1 MCMSKP
7 QDACDM
13 SSNCAR
19 VGQKMEHFQQC
30 ISHVYNERGRRS
42 MSQKVE
48 VFDRSKSD
56 IFNVAIFKCSLYM
69 FRETK
74 VR

>member
-1 MCMSKP
+1 
-7 QDACDM
+7 
-13 SSNCAR
+13 
-19 VGQKMEHFQQC
+19 
-30 ISHVYNERGRRS
+30 

-74 VR
+74 VRWRYETIEAWRLIILHSSVVTDSHRCL